1 MKSSEKK
8 LVGIAMIAGGIALV
22 FGLGLPQMDAFNANT
37 TKSAS
42 LKADLEAAQADKLN
56 LNLQIA
62 MLEKNIAIPRN
73 IQIKTFSSDN
83 EEEAAKELLDHVVNL
98 ATDSGNKFVGLSP
111 AKVDPFLTP
120 PKPKANS
127 TATGAPASPTPAPPP
142 ANATA
147 TTATSPDSTQD
158 ASAQAS
164 LPLLITKGYE
174 LTIRGSY
181 ASLQAFL
188 HAMDQ
193 QLMVMDMLNFDLE
206 NEMADATTGGAA
218 AGDSDPSLP
227 LRLKVTLRLALQR
240 MDTQK

>member
-22 FGLGLPQMDAFNANT
+22 FGLGLPQMDTFNANT
-37 TKSAS
+37 TKSTS

-56 LNLQIA
+56 LNLQIS

-127 TATGAPASPTPAPPP
+127 TATGIAASATPAPP
-142 ANATA
+142 ANATS
-147 TTATSPDSTQD
+147 TTATDSNSPQD

-188 HAMDQ
+188 RAMDQ

-206 NEMADATTGGAA
+206 NEMANATTGGAA
-218 AGDSDPSLP
+218 AGDADPSLP